1 MWSSVALAA
10 LNAALAL
17 SAPSGEART
26 KCCATRA
33 WSGWKNVKH
42 AFIFGDS
49 YTQTG
54 FNYQS
59 TNPSPSNPLG
69 NPPYPGWTSSNG
81 PNWVGFL
88 TTKHNASLLQTY
100 NFAYGGATVDSDLV
114 APYDPSVVSMKE
126 QVRSQFLPGY
136 TGDSPSAPGA
146 PSWTGKDS
154 VFAFW
159 IGINDVGNS
168 WWLAPAERG
177 PLYARIFELYAALAA
192 QLREQG
198 ARNFVFVNVP
208 PVDRSPL
215 MIGQG
220 PENAAAERAVIAE
233 WNARVADLAAAL
245 KAAGPDEVDAW
256 VYDANAS
263 YEAALDDPTVFEA
276 TAELRNV
283 TGYCEAYQNGT
294 PAWDT
299 LIESCGV
306 PVNQYFWLNNLHPT
320 YPIHDVVAKG
330 VAEALAAGPNVC

>member
-1 MWSSVALAA
+1 MRSSVALAA

-17 SAPSGEART
+17 STPSREARGD
-26 KCCATRA
+26 CRATSA
-33 WSGWKNVKH
+33 WPGWENVKH

-54 FNYQS
+54 FDYRS

-88 TTKHNASLLQTY
+88 TTKHNASLLRTY
-100 NFAYGGATVDSDLV
+100 NLAYGGATVDSDLV

-126 QVRSQFLPGY
+126 QVRSRFLPGY
-136 TGDSPSAPGA
+136 AGGSPSAPGA
-146 PSWTGKDS
+146 PRWTGGDS

-168 WWLAPAERG
+168 WWLAPAERDR
-177 PLYARIFELYAALAA
+177 LYARIFALYADLAA
-192 QLREQG
+192 QLRRAG

-208 PVDRSPL
+208 PVDRSPM

-220 PENAAAERAVIAE
+220 PENAAAERAVIAG
-233 WNARVADLAAAL
+233 WNARVAGLAAAL
-245 KAAGPDEVDAW
+245 KKAPGPGEVNAW

-263 YEAALDDPTVFEA
+263 FEAALDDPAAFEA
-276 TAELRNV
+276 TAGLRNL
-283 TGYCEAYQNGT
+283 TEYCDAYQ
-294 PAWDT
+294 
-299 LIESCGV
+299 
-306 PVNQYFWLNNLHPT
+306 
-320 YPIHDVVAKG
+320 K
-330 VAEALAAGPNVC
+330 